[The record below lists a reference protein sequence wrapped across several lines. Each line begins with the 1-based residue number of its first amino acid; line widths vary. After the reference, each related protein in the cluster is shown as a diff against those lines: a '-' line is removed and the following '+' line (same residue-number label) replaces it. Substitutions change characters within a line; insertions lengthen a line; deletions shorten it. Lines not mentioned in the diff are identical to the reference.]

1 MSHRHSRRFFLFS
14 VLCIIG
20 ITAAVVRFS
29 GAQPLSLKLEIA
41 GQGITPGST
50 CVVGYHGRQVLP
62 CSFSVGRV
70 NELTMHTAKLFTEVS
85 PGLFVFGFESMEPV
99 DCCVILDDDPNWCY
113 NRGVYSVLVNVSECY
128 EYYHVFE
135 VKERG
140 ILSFCFKTDT
150 ETYTSVTLMAVKDT
164 GFTRHTESSAE
175 VNEAVDTARA
185 FLELNGVDAGRY
197 LSHEVQQRMPN
208 YYWHKVFKYTNLA
221 HLIYHKVPAP
231 CEYVAICF
239 EQEHRPGHFYE
250 VWVELGSNQV
260 VGGDT
265 CR

>member
-1 MSHRHSRRFFLFS
+1 MQMNNKSKFFLFS

-29 GAQPLSLKLEIA
+29 GTQPLSLELEIA
-41 GQGITPGST
+41 GTGVSLGST
-50 CVVGYHGRQVLP
+50 CVVGGYGQQVLP
-62 CSFSVGRV
+62 YSFSVGRV

-85 PGLFVFGFESMEPV
+85 PGFFVFGFESMEPV
-99 DCCVILDDDPNWCY
+99 DCCVIIDDEPNWCY
-113 NRGVYSVLVNVSECY
+113 NRGVYSMLVNVSECY

-140 ILSFCFKTDT
+140 VLSFCFKTDI
-150 ETYTSVTLMAVKDT
+150 ETYTNVTLMTVKDT
-164 GFTRHTESSAE
+164 GFTRHRESSAE
-175 VNEAVDTARA
+175 INEAVDTARA

-197 LSHEVQQRMPN
+197 LSHKVHQRMPN
-208 YYWHKVFKYTNLA
+208 YYWQKVFKYTNLA
-221 HLIYHKVPAP
+221 HLVYHKVPAS
-231 CEYVAICF
+231 CEYVAVRF
-239 EQEHRPGHFYE
+239 EQQNHPEHLFE

-265 CR
+265 SR